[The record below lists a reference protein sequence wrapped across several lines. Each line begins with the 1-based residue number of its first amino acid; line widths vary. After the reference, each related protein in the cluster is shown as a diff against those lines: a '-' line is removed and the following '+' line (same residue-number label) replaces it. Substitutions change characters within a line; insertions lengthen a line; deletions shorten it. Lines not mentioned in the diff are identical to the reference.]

1 MGSSPNRSTTHAW
14 WIDVTTPGHDH
25 AEVGVRVLLA
35 KQDLAELCAAYSR
48 AVDRLDEAA
57 FVELFHPDAV
67 IDSGVL
73 RGDPAYFAR
82 EFAAWVRS
90 RARVIFHA
98 LCQQWF
104 VVDGNA
110 ARGESYVLAV
120 ARLFEA
126 DGQERDVLTAGRYL
140 DRFECREGRW
150 RFLERRFVVDHS
162 VARSQAE
169 PAMPAPPDGTEGRGC
184 FGPADPVF
192 RFWDD
197 VR

>member
-1 MGSSPNRSTTHAW
+1 VTSPSDPDRMR
-14 WIDVTTPGHDH
+14 
-25 AEVGVRVLLA
+25 ELLA

-73 RGDPAYFAR
+73 RGDPSHFAR
-82 EFAAWVRS
+82 EFSAWVRA

-98 LCQQWF
+98 LCQHWF
-104 VVDGNA
+104 VVDGES

-120 ARLFEA
+120 ARLIEPE
-126 DGQERDVLTAGRYL
+126 GRERDVLTAGRYL
-140 DRFECREGRW
+140 DRFERRKGRW

-162 VARSQAE
+162 VARGRTE
-169 PAMPAPPDGTEGRGC
+169 PALPVPPEGADGHGC
-184 FGPADPVF
+184 FGAADPVF
-192 RFWDD
+192 SFWRDA
-197 VR
+197 R